1 MTTIRLKI
9 DVKSSFA
16 TFPKADMIF
25 GHFAYHLFSNNDL
38 RLENYLQEDPKIIFS
53 DFIPLNYLPKP
64 TLPLDSFGV
73 SDTDKK
79 DFRKKEWIKIEDL
92 QNGDMSKCVNI
103 EFYKTNV
110 SVKNSLSRLTFST
123 QKEIFTP
130 YSLEEI
136 EFLYEP
142 SLYVSFDKDFKKEEI
157 VEILNKIGKNGF
169 GKKSSTG
176 KGSFSVSLD
185 ESFKGFEQLNTYYY
199 MTISP
204 TIPKENDIEEFFYNT
219 FNRFGKYSNSGTPF
233 KKPVLM
239 ADSAAVVKLK
249 NSCTYI
255 GRAINNGTNKTS
267 FLQAYSILVPFKFN
281 EKGLIC

>member
-1 MTTIRLKI
+1 MTDIEIAKNVKLKNITEIAKNIGIKEDEIEVYGKYKAKISNEVSKRLKEKENGKLI
-9 DVKSSFA
+9 LVTAINPTPLGEGKTTVSIA
-16 TFPKADMIF
+16 IAD
-25 GHFAYHLFSNNDL
+25 A
-38 RLENYLQEDPKIIFS
+38 
-53 DFIPLNYLPKP
+53 
-64 TLPLDSFGV
+64 
-73 SDTDKK
+73 
-79 DFRKKEWIKIEDL
+79 
-92 QNGDMSKCVNI
+92 
-103 EFYKTNV
+103 
-110 SVKNSLSRLTFST
+110 
-123 QKEIFTP
+123 
-130 YSLEEI
+130 
-136 EFLYEP
+136 
-142 SLYVSFDKDFKKEEI
+142 
-157 VEILNKIGKNGF
+157 LNKIGKNGF